1 MLPRLGLDDIL
12 YPMTAELYY
21 ADTKQ
26 DELGTMKKSW
36 VYDRTIKCSTIS
48 QMADKTT
55 LTGESSNAKS
65 MFELNS
71 DAILR
76 TNENIQKKKNGTF
89 YPITEILI
97 TDIKDSNGDYV
108 WEDVLGK
115 RVQFEIKTFVSGY
128 GENHSVQFYR
138 AYLARSKKQHEVL
151 Y

>member
-26 DELGTMKKSW
+26 DELGSMKKSW
-36 VYDRTIKCSTIS
+36 VYDRTIKCSAIS
-48 QMADKTT
+48 QMSDKTT
-55 LTGESSNAKS
+55 LTGENVNTKS

-76 TNENIQKKKNGTF
+76 TNENVQKKKNGTF

-108 WEDVLGK
+108 WEEVLGK
-115 RVQFEIKTFVSGY
+115 RVQFEIKTFVPGY
-128 GENHSVQFYR
+128 GENHAVQFYR
-138 AYLARSKKQHEVL
+138 AYLARSKKQYEVL

>member
-1 MLPRLGLDDIL
+1 MLPTSSFNDLF
-12 YPMTAELYY
+12 YPMTAEIYY

-26 DELGTMKKSW
+26 DELGSMKKTW
-36 VYDRTIKCSTIS
+36 VYDRTIKCSAIS

-55 LTGESSNAKS
+55 LGGESKQTNSL
-65 MFELNS
+65 FELNS
-71 DAILR
+71 DILIR

-97 TDIKDSNGDYV
+97 TDIKDPNGEYV

-115 RVQFEIKTFVSGY
+115 RVQFEVKSFVPGY
-128 GENHSVQFYR
+128 DFDHTKKFYR
-138 AYLARSKKQHEVL
+138 AFLARSKNQQEVL

>member
-36 VYDRTIKCSTIS
+36 VYDRTIKCSVIS

-55 LTGESSNAKS
+55 LTGENVNIKS

-89 YPITEILI
+89 FPITEVLI
-97 TDIKDSNGDYV
+97 TDIKDPAGTYV
-108 WEDVLGK
+108 WQDVLGK
-115 RVQFEIKTFVSGY
+115 RVQFEVKTFVSGY
-128 GENHSVQFYR
+128 GTEHKVEFYR

>member
-36 VYDRTIKCSTIS
+36 VYDRTIKCSVIS
-48 QMADKTT
+48 QMSDKTT
-55 LTGESSNAKS
+55 LTAENINVKS
-65 MFELNS
+65 VFELNS

-89 YPITEILI
+89 YPITELLI
-97 TDIKDSNGDYV
+97 TDIKDPSGLYV

-115 RVQFEIKTFVSGY
+115 RVQFEVKTFVSGY
-128 GENHSVQFYR
+128 GPEHKTEFYR
-138 AYLARSKKQHEVL
+138 AYLARSKKQYEVL